1 MEATI
6 AENRSAH
13 GFREILHS
21 EAMLSDD
28 CQRVGRDICFCFKN
42 IDDDQDEHLKA
53 VTIQNDPH
61 PDITVNTLPVRSSA
75 LVLWLPF
82 SSYNFISHS
91 FFF

>member
-1 MEATI
+1 MTMEATI

-53 VTIQNDPH
+53 VTIQNDPQ
-61 PDITVNTLPVRSSA
+61 PDITVHTLPDQAPALLFCLPYSS
-75 LVLWLPF
+75 
-82 SSYNFISHS
+82 
-91 FFF
+91 